1 MDFGTAAKLELAVRA
16 RALLLQLVIRRLE
29 GHPVEGLG

>member
-16 RALLLQLVIRRLE
+16 RALLQLVIRRLE